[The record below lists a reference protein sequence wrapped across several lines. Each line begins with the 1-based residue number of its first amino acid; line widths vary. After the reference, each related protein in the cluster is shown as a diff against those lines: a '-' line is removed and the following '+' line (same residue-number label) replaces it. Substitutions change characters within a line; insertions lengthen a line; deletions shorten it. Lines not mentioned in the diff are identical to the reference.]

1 MADIK
6 DYGPAPLVVNIE
18 DVTVQNN
25 TFRTALWTGKYMQT
39 TLMAIQPGDSIG
51 LEVHEDHDQF
61 LRIEAGQAKVE
72 MGPSEDDLTAYEASD
87 DFAIFVPAGQWHD
100 VTNIGD
106 EPLKLYS
113 IYSPAE
119 HPHGTIHTD
128 KTEADATEAEHHH

>member
-6 DYGPAPLVVNIE
+6 DYGPEPLVVNIE
-18 DVTVQNN
+18 DVTVENE
-25 TFRTALWTGKYMQT
+25 TFRTALWTGKYMQA

-51 LEVHEDHDQF
+51 LEVHDDHDQF
-61 LRIEAGQAKVE
+61 LRIEAGKAQVQ
-72 MGPSEDDLTAYEASD
+72 MGSSQDDMTSYDAED

-100 VTNIGD
+100 VLNVGD

-119 HPHGTIHTD
+119 HPHGTVHAD
-128 KTEADATEAEHHH
+128 KAEADAAEAEHGH